1 MIREEST
8 AGETEEWSDQLG
20 ESMRRSVE
28 PTTIIQ
34 DAMNQWKE
42 KRTIENREEEEKNL
56 REEN

>member
-8 AGETEEWSDQLG
+8 AGEIEEWSDQLG

-56 REEN
+56 REE

>member
-8 AGETEEWSDQLG
+8 AGEIEEWSNQLG

-56 REEN
+56 REE

>member
-8 AGETEEWSDQLG
+8 AGEIEEWSDQLG

-34 DAMNQWKE
+34 NAMNQWKE

-56 REEN
+56 REE

>member
-8 AGETEEWSDQLG
+8 AGEIEEWSDQLG

-56 REEN
+56 

>member
-56 REEN
+56 REE

>member
-8 AGETEEWSDQLG
+8 AGEIEEWPDQLG

-56 REEN
+56 REE

>member
-8 AGETEEWSDQLG
+8 AGEIEEWSDQLG

-42 KRTIENREEEEKNL
+42 KRAIENREEEEKNL
-56 REEN
+56 REE